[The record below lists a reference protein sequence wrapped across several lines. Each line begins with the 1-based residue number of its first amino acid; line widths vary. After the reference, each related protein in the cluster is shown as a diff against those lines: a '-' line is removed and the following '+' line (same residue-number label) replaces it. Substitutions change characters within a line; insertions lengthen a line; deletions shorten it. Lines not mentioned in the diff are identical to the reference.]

1 MNFSLRHIPAAIA
14 TMVLA
19 ACGGGNS
26 GVPAA
31 TPPAATPTIGVAV
44 DGYLKAA
51 TATCDTNGD
60 GVASAG
66 EVSVTTTAVGKYTC
80 PNGCNAVVIVTGGID
95 IDTLAEFKGG
105 IEGASRFDGSHAT
118 DYAAGGRHDP
128 GASQVFAGSG

>member
-1 MNFSLRHIPAAIA
+1 
-14 TMVLA
+14 MVLA

-66 EVSVTTTAVGKYTC
+66 EVSVTTTAVGKYTF
-80 PNGCNAVVIVTGGID
+80 PDGCNSVVIVTGGID
-95 IDTLAEFKGG
+95 IDTDAEFKGVLK
-105 IEGASRFDGSHAT
+105 A
-118 DYAAGGRHDP
+118 P
-128 GASQVFAGSG
+128 AGSTVATPLTTLLVAGMTPAQV